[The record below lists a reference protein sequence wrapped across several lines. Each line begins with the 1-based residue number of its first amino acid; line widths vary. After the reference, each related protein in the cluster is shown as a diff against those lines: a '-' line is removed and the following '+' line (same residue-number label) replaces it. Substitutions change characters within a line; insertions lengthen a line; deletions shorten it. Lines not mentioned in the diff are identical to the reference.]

1 MKRKISRLQQK
12 ISTAKTI
19 INKSERFYKNKPKL
33 SNDSHYNQGLYTPL
47 NKDKYSGKLDNIV
60 YRSGLELKWF
70 RFFDLNPYIINW
82 VCEEY
87 VVGYINPLDNE
98 QHKYFID
105 VFIRYRTQKNEVKE
119 ALIEIKPLDQT
130 RPPVKKK
137 RITKS
142 YRYAVRQYIV
152 NEAKWNY
159 ASKIAEKHNI
169 DFKILTETGFV
180 KWNRTY

>member
-1 MKRKISRLQQK
+1 MKKKISRLQQR
-12 ISTAKTI
+12 ILTAKTI
-19 INKSERFYKNKPKL
+19 LNKSERFYKNKPKL
-33 SNDSHYNQGLYTPL
+33 SNDSHYLQGIYKPI
-47 NKDKYSGKLDNIV
+47 NPDKYSGRMDNIV

-82 VCEEY
+82 ACEEF

-105 VFIRYRTQKNEVKE
+105 VFIRYRTKNDEVKE
-119 ALIEIKPLDQT
+119 ALIEIKPFTQT
-130 RPPVKKK
+130 RPPERKK
-137 RITKS
+137 RLTKS
-142 YRYAVRQYIV
+142 YRYAVKQYIV

-159 ASKIAEKHNI
+159 ASKVAEKHNI